1 MILIQD
7 AAKAPA
13 PANLLLQREFPALKV
28 PTYPDRECSA
38 AFVRMLYSGKHQSKR
53 KCVLLSVVQVQ
64 QYRIAMTAKD
74 CSIMIALSP
83 CLQDEW

>member
-28 PTYPDRECSA
+28 PTYPYRECSA